1 MKFISKKHVSDF
13 SRFALY
19 ITNLLSLSSLV
30 ELKDVAQNVGRLRLI
45 VSKTIMY
52 IWFQTYSFLIV
63 DPNYCLVYYV
73 VVHIQ

>member
-45 VSKTIMY
+45 VSNV
-52 IWFQTYSFLIV
+52 LILLKRSCIF
-63 DPNYCLVYYV
+63 DSK
-73 VVHIQ
+73 HIHF

>member
-1 MKFISKKHVSDF
+1 MKFISKEHVSDF

-45 VSKTIMY
+45 VSNVLILLRVTMKIKNQTIMY
-52 IWFQTYSFLIV
+52 I
-63 DPNYCLVYYV
+63 C
-73 VVHIQ
+73 